1 MLKNRGSDVDVAF
14 SPCEYAK
21 PPEENINIKNMAT
34 NKTKFH
40 RAEYCTEILLSIS
53 IIILASELINEGA
66 RGKCKDLSV

>member
-34 NKTKFH
+34 NKT
-40 RAEYCTEILLSIS
+40 EYKSFI
-53 IIILASELINEGA
+53 ELNTA
-66 RGKCKDLSV
+66 RKYY